1 MKRHGFEMTLG
12 AVLLGVFLRFW
23 SWLTPR
29 KELTQEEIDRYLSA
43 IDSQYPPG
51 EPEKTDF
58 LARLRAWAEADDGKP
73 FYNLELMRYYDQ
85 LRTFPGAPDFQGT
98 PEQSNARYEKSMPRL
113 LLKIGGYPM
122 VGGSTQGKNLMTYE
136 PDLDDWSRVLM
147 VRFPSR
153 RAFLSLLADPAY
165 GPLQPYKM
173 MALKVVL
180 VPVSGEVVI
189 PEMRAVVGGAL
200 LCLFLAVGWIRAARG
215 K

>member
-1 MKRHGFEMTLG
+1 
-12 AVLLGVFLRFW
+12 
-23 SWLTPR
+23 
-29 KELTQEEIDRYLSA
+29 
-43 IDSQYPPG
+43 
-51 EPEKTDF
+51 
-58 LARLRAWAEADDGKP
+58 
-73 FYNLELMRYYDQ
+73 
-85 LRTFPGAPDFQGT
+85 
-98 PEQSNARYEKSMPRL
+98 MPRL

-136 PDLDDWSRVLM
+136 PDLGDWSRVLM

-173 MALKVVL
+173 MALKVVI

-200 LCLFLAVGWIRAARG
+200 PLPGGGLDPGCPGEIRTAHWESLEPGVQLLRDAFLVSSPYRNTSQARTGRTAPKCARKQGGGPQQKLGPGRAHKSA
-215 K
+215 KN